1 MKINTTLIMI
11 AVFTVIIVVS
21 IVVFLGLKE
30 RPIDDNLL
38 VIPPEPMPET
48 GGNKWSLDPKN
59 NPIKYSRPDN
69 YCENLYLN
77 EDDPDIDCRI
87 CQNNIDKA
95 KEESWK
101 NPIYESCPFMD
112 TKNCQAC
119 FFDAILD
126 HDPRKC
132 AGSWKLTTTDPCGK

>member
-1 MKINTTLIMI
+1 MKINATLIMI
-11 AVFTVIIVVS
+11 AVVTVIVVIS
-21 IVVFLGLKE
+21 IAVFLGLKE
-30 RPIDDNLL
+30 KPVDDSLSA
-38 VIPPEPMPET
+38 IPPEAQEDAWSFSLK
-48 GGNKWSLDPKN
+48 NKVNYTK
-59 NPIKYSRPDN
+59 PDN

-77 EDDPDIDCRI
+77 EDDPDIDCRM

-95 KEESWK
+95 KEEGWK
-101 NPIYESCPFMD
+101 NQLYENCPFMD

-132 AGSWKLTTTDPCGK
+132 SGSWKFTATDPCGK